1 MTGVN
6 ENSPVWDTWTPS
18 TVFTTNSIAIAEDA
32 AVGTS
37 LFTIAA
43 TDNDLGS
50 DGTVTYSL
58 DSVFDSEWW
67 IPNRN

>member
-6 ENSPVWDTWTPS
+6 ENSPVWATWTPNS
-18 TVFTTNSIAIAEDA
+18 VFTTASTVIDEDA

-58 DSVFDSEWW
+58 DSVVDSEWW
-67 IPNRN
+67 IPDRN